1 MSKIGEI
8 SGSVIVYNV
17 LILLDYYYLFL
28 VIDFGHNW
36 ALKSVGWRFDSFTAH
51 QKEKD
56 VITTS

>member
-28 VIDFGHNW
+28 VIDFGHNR
-36 ALKSVGWRFDSFTAH
+36 ALKSVG
-51 QKEKD
+51 
-56 VITTS
+56 